1 MPDNEKGNTSVQK
14 KDTAG
19 QKRKASDSSRAKGT
33 PEHNEAKVVVEN
45 GAIIGA
51 SPPQGEGSSSA
62 VLSAIQEG
70 LTQMSGTLAN
80 AITEAFK
87 SLKDDLEISYGEG
100 QEEDLLGSDH
110 EGEPPAKKKRED
122 ANDNS
127 QKNMDVDASV
137 GQLLD
142 RSNTT
147 SNEGKIKVLSSL
159 KQDLQKEETGPK
171 VDTELASIIDT
182 LIKDG
187 LPEEKLQDKMNK
199 YHRPE
204 NCESLTKVRVNQA
217 VWDNL
222 SPSVRS
228 QDVRMQKVQTSLF
241 KGMCALTG
249 MINKLVEQI
258 PTFPAGNELLQE
270 ATDAFALFANA
281 NTELNHRRRGFIKP
295 DLHNDYKHLCSSS
308 LAITD
313 QLFGDDLPK
322 QVKDLTEVNRVGKKV
337 TTHSGSFS
345 RSHFDSR
352 NSRNYM
358 PHSSSRGR
366 GYRQARRP
374 FLGFRYNDR
383 QTNPPSQRKTKQ
395 GKSK

>member
-1 MPDNEKGNTSVQK
+1 MPDNEKDSVHK
-14 KDTAG
+14 KESSG
-19 QKRKASDSSRAKGT
+19 HKRKASDSSKSKGT
-33 PEHNEAKVVVEN
+33 PEHIEVNVVEN

-51 SPPQGEGSSSA
+51 SPSHGEGPSTA
-62 VLSAIQEG
+62 LLAAIQEG
-70 LTQMSGTLAN
+70 FVQMSGNMAN

-87 SLKDDLEISYGEG
+87 SFRADLEISHDDDIR
-100 QEEDLLGSDH
+100 EEDLLNSDH
-110 EGEPPAKKKRED
+110 EGEPPTKKKRED
-122 ANDNS
+122 ANGTSQNS
-127 QKNMDVDASV
+127 IDVDASV

-147 SNEGKIKVLSSL
+147 SNEEKCSVLSSL

-171 VDTELASIIDT
+171 IDSELANIINT

-199 YHRPE
+199 YHRSE

-222 SPSVRS
+222 SPFVRS

-249 MINKLVEQI
+249 MINKLVEHI
-258 PTFPAGNELLQE
+258 PTFPVGNELLQE

-281 NTELNHRRRGFIKP
+281 NTELNHRRRELIKP

-337 TTHSGSFS
+337 TTHVGSSS
-345 RSHFDSR
+345 RSFDAR
-352 NSRNYM
+352 NSRNYRL
-358 PHSSSRGR
+358 PSSRGR

-374 FLGFRYNDR
+374 FLGWRYNDR
-383 QTNPPSQRKTKQ
+383 QTNPPGQFQRKTKQ